1 MDAVKCK
8 IWVDIMDINQITYSL
23 NLAETLNF
31 TQVARRSG
39 VTKPSLT
46 NSIRELEKDLGGQS
60 LYRDGKNSKSMALG
74 REV

>member
-8 IWVDIMDINQITYSL
+8 IWVDTMDINQITYSL

>member
-8 IWVDIMDINQITYSL
+8 SWVDTMDINQITYSL

-46 NSIRELEKDLGGQS
+46 NSIRELEKDLGG
-60 LYRDGKNSKSMALG
+60 
-74 REV
+74 

>member
-8 IWVDIMDINQITYSL
+8 GWVDIMDINQITYSL

>member
-1 MDAVKCK
+1 MKCTNQ
-8 IWVDIMDINQITYSL
+8 VDIMDINQITYSV

-60 LYRDGKNSKSMALG
+60 LYRDGKNSKAMAVG